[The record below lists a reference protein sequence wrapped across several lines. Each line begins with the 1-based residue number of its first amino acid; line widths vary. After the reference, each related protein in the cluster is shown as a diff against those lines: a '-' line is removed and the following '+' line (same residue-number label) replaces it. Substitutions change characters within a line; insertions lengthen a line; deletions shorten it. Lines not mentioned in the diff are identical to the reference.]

1 MAGRLRTPR
10 RQGAVAGIL
19 LMLLGAWGGLIA
31 LVGPYFHYAY
41 TPDKPWIYTSG
52 RLWLEILPGVAALA
66 GGLIVLVSSLRPVT
80 ILGAGLAAVSG
91 AWFAVGSALAP
102 VWIHGGA
109 SRGAPVGGLLA
120 RAVEQIGF
128 FTGLGVALVFLAAVV
143 IGRLTVL
150 AAASAKAGSG
160 ASASSGSL
168 PALAD
173 VPTPRRPVG
182 KTILRRV
189 APAAKQAKPST
200 GASQE
205 EDVTPAGVGS

>member
-66 GGLIVLVSSLRPVT
+66 GGLIVLVSSLRPLT
-80 ILGAGLAAVSG
+80 ILGAGIAAVSG

-109 SRGAPVGGLLA
+109 ARGAPVGGTLA

-150 AAASAKAGSG
+150 AAAGAGSG
-160 ASASSGSL
+160 VSASSASL
-168 PALAD
+168 PARAD
-173 VPTPRRPVG
+173 VPAARRPVG
-182 KTILRRV
+182 KAILRRV
-189 APAAKQAKPST
+189 APAAKQAKPSKD
-200 GASQE
+200 ASQE
-205 EDVTPAGVGS
+205 EDVKPAGVGS